1 MENEKVNISQELLD
15 NLPVDNL
22 IDLKIEVDDMTSKV
36 DELIE
41 KCKSTLN
48 S

>member
-1 MENEKVNISQELLD
+1 MENEKIDISQELID
-15 NLPVDNL
+15 NLSVDNL
-22 IDLKIEVDDMTSKV
+22 IDLKIEVDDMISKV

-41 KCKSTLN
+41 KCESTLN